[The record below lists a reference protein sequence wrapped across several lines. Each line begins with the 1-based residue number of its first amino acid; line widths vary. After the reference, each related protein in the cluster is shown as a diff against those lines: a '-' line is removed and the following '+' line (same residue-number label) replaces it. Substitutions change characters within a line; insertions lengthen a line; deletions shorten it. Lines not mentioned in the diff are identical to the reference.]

1 MKRVIA
7 IILVVAASFQL
18 VANDRFYIE
27 DFSINPGDNQIVNI
41 ILENA
46 EEYTAFQADIYLP
59 FGLDIIKEEGDYL
72 IDLTDRKGSD
82 HIISSKLH
90 SDGAIRIM
98 SYSMG
103 VKSYSG
109 NNGSLVTM
117 TIAAGLD
124 FTAPASIIL
133 KNILFTTPQGEE
145 VAFPDELC
153 AVSYVQEAVK
163 GDVNGDGKISISDV
177 TALIDGLLENG
188 NILSDSIA
196 DVNNDGTVSIADV
209 TALID
214 KLLQGN

>member
-27 DFSINPGDNQIVNI
+27 DFSINPGENQMVNI

-46 EEYTAFQADIYLP
+46 EDYTAFQADIYLP
-59 FGLDIIKEEGDYL
+59 FGLDIVKEEGDYL

-109 NNGSLVTM
+109 NDGGLVTM

-133 KNILFTTPQGEE
+133 KNILFTTPMGEE
-145 VAFPDELC
+145 VAFPDDQC
-153 AVSYVQEAVK
+153 DITYVPEIIN
-163 GDVNGDGKISISDV
+163 GDVNGDSKISISDV

-188 NILSDSIA
+188 DILSNRNA

-214 KLLQGN
+214 QLLQGN